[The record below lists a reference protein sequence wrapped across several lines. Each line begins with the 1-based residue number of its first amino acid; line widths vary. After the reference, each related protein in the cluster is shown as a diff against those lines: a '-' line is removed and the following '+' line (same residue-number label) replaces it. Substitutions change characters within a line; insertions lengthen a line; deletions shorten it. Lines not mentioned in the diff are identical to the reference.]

1 VVKGAEDITI
11 KIADQGGGVA
21 RSILDKMWTFAHS
34 TFKDDT
40 IERNTDMEMD
50 EFTGGNI
57 RGFGLPLARIYARY
71 FGGDLTLKSME
82 GYGVDAYIYIPILGS
97 GCENLPQRVLLS
109 PSSHEGNLASYFHGN
124 TFTDGI

>member
-1 VVKGAEDITI
+1 
-11 KIADQGGGVA
+11 
-21 RSILDKMWTFAHS
+21 MWTFAHS

-40 IERNTDMEMD
+40 IEKNTDMEMD

-82 GYGVDAYIYIPILGS
+82 GYGVDSYIYLPVLGS
-97 GCENLPQRVLLS
+97 NCENLPQRVLLS
-109 PSSHEGNLASYFHGN
+109 PSSQEGNLASYFHRDITEQQTMNG
-124 TFTDGI
+124 